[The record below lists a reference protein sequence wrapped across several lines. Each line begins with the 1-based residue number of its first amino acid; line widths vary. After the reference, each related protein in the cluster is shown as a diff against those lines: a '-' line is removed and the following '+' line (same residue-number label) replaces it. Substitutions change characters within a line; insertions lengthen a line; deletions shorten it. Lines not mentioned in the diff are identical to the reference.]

1 MSAPKGTRRG
11 ERRRTAETR
20 EKKKRNRHLRDERRR
35 PSVGRKVNATEPG
48 VKTRSRA
55 RPRRTRVHSDGAVL
69 VRDGDQVH
77 AAERL
82 IGAGPVQR
90 PLRVRGR
97 AGRRDLRGKINGHLS
112 FEKLSALVRVGPV
125 PSALEACHAGW
136 MHLEPSLK
144 ERRLRPRTAR
154 SRRRARAARGTPCDE
169 RERAFR
175 ETERTQNSGFFHC
188 GCAVYVD

>member
-1 MSAPKGTRRG
+1 
-11 ERRRTAETR
+11 
-20 EKKKRNRHLRDERRR
+20 
-35 PSVGRKVNATEPG
+35 
-48 VKTRSRA
+48 
-55 RPRRTRVHSDGAVL
+55 
-69 VRDGDQVH
+69 
-77 AAERL
+77 
-82 IGAGPVQR
+82 VQR

-144 ERRLRPRTAR
+144 ERRLRPWTAR

-169 RERAFR
+169 RQGAGFSEKRRGRRTLAFSTAAVPFMSTKYSLR
-175 ETERTQNSGFFHC
+175 FRDLSSKNIALTSASGPPKSDARC
-188 GCAVYVD
+188 